1 MKAMQM
7 NFDPPFDLQLCI
19 IVELRSHMAIY
30 DLKSV
35 FFSHS
40 RSIILLNNDVAA
52 ASVSHYGESS
62 RSFSV
67 FISASRYL
75 SENVQAFGQETKVF
89 GQTESFCCFNALD
102 LLTFSDF
109 SNSDEISALVLLCR
123 LNCVV
128 LIGV

>member
-1 MKAMQM
+1 M

-19 IVELRSHMAIY
+19 IVELRSHMAIF

-52 ASVSHYGESS
+52 ASVSHYGESF

-67 FISASRYL
+67 FISASRCL
-75 SENVQAFGQETKVF
+75 SGHVHAFGQETKVL
-89 GQTESFCCFNALD
+89 GRTENFCCLNALD
-102 LLTFSDF
+102 LPTFF
-109 SNSDEISALVLLCR
+109 
-123 LNCVV
+123 
-128 LIGV
+128 